1 MKRKTDDM
9 QRKIDASVTKR
20 GQAEATRYLQH
31 RQQGTLMSEIPA
43 ALLLA
48 VILTSV
54 TVILLSL

>member
-1 MKRKTDDM
+1 MQHKTDYI
-9 QRKIDASVTKR
+9 QRKIDANVTRR
-20 GQAEATRYLQH
+20 GRCEAKRYLQH